1 MPNALICHT
10 SYLEQPSD
18 NDSGVLCGSVLGQ
31 PSNRRTA
38 KFVAKFNDAEL
49 LSFGAEGIDHV
60 SATSP
65 VVKKID
71 DRPPSNASSSGWNPS
86 NASSSGW
93 NDPDVMSTPSQN
105 RTANTYT
112 DPGQNGTCLIL
123 LTA

>member
-38 KFVAKFNDAEL
+38 KFVAKFTDAEL

-71 DRPPSNASSSGWNPS
+71 DRPPSNASSSGWN
-86 NASSSGW
+86 
-93 NDPDVMSTPSQN
+93 DPDVMSTPSQN
-105 RTANTYT
+105 RTANTFT